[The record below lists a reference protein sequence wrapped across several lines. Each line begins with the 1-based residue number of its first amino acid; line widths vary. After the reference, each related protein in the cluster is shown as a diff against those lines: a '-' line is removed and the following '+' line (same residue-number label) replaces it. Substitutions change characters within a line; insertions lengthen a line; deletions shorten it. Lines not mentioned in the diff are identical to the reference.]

1 MSATVIPLNTDPH
14 QAVQTLLPW
23 YVTGRLDR
31 AEVKAV
37 EGHLAHC
44 AHCQAELAWERKMQ
58 DAQVALGDGGGDV
71 EQGWLQLLRRIEL
84 RGHAEPPLA
93 SGPNRQGGKGRAAA
107 LWVRWLRWALG
118 AQFAVIGVLATLL
131 IWPIE
136 PAERYRALGTPGHA
150 ASGNVVVRFHPEA
163 TERDIRRVLNA
174 AGAKL
179 VDGPTVTD
187 AYLLNVPTAHQAAA
201 LAGLRAQPTVV
212 LAESLDGGMPP

>member
-1 MSATVIPLNTDPH
+1 MSATVIPLNTDLH

-31 AEVKAV
+31 AEVEAV

-44 AHCQAELAWERKMQ
+44 AHCQAELAWERKML
-58 DAQVALGDGGGDV
+58 DAQAAPGSGGGDV
-71 EQGWLQLLRRIEL
+71 EDGWLQLLHKIEP
-84 RGHAEPPLA
+84 RGHAAPPLA
-93 SGPNRQGGKGRAAA
+93 SRPNRQGDKGRAAA
-107 LWVRWLRWALG
+107 FWMLWLRWALG

-187 AYLLNVPTAHQAAA
+187 AYLLSVPTANQAAA

-212 LAESLDGGMPP
+212 LAESLDGGMSP